1 MNYFKNT
8 IAVLVIITVAGFLI
22 PLMIKGFFLALLYMM
37 TNPVTSLVIT
47 GAFLLGMFFNAKAD
61 KLDEKINSL

>member
-8 IAVLVIITVAGFLI
+8 IAVLVILTVAVFLI

-47 GAFLLGMFFNAKAD
+47 GAFLLGMFFNATAD
-61 KLDEKINSL
+61 KLDEKLKSL